1 MKRKVGFVLLIMLAV
16 TVCSG
21 VSFFFPLESQA
32 RSATPVEGAKFD
44 TSFSLADNLKMYM
57 GKNIIVHLKSGK
69 SFQGLVK
76 AIGNNMLHLEKLT
89 GKDFYDALIRI
100 DEISA
105 IEAKF
110 REMK

>member
-1 MKRKVGFVLLIMLAV
+1 MKRRVGFVLVIVWAV

-21 VSFFFPLESQA
+21 VCFFLPPQSQA
-32 RSATPVEGAKFD
+32 RDVTPVERAKFD
-44 TSFSLADNLKMYM
+44 TSFSLADNLKMYK
-57 GKNIIVHLKSGK
+57 GKNLIVHLKSGK
-69 SFQGLVK
+69 TLQGIVK
-76 AIGNNMLHLEKLT
+76 AVGTNTVHLEKLT

-100 DEISA
+100 DQITA

>member
-1 MKRKVGFVLLIMLAV
+1 MKRKLGFALVIILAV

-21 VSFFFPLESQA
+21 VSLFFPLESQA
-32 RSATPVEGAKFD
+32 RTATPVKGAKFD
-44 TSFSLADNLKMYM
+44 TSFSLADNLKMYV

-69 SFQGLVK
+69 SFQGFVK
-76 AIGNNMLHLEKLT
+76 AVGTNTVHLEKLT

-100 DEISA
+100 DQIAA